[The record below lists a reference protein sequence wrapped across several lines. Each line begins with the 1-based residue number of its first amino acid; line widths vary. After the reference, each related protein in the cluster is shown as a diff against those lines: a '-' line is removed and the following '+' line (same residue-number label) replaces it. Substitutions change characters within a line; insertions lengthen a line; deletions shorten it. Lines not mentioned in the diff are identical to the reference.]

1 MDRLIR
7 ECQSIMELNRI
18 IDRGLDDETYRLA
31 MDRFFELVLEGER
44 DDGSAETAT
53 PANDADMAVSPEN
66 TAVMD
71 DTVATSN
78 DGYNR
83 ERNGPENNQDLNE
96 TIPSTSTG
104 ATSIADVINSMD
116 DVESLKRIME
126 EDNWTTIASGLA
138 FQRILQLGGI
148 NFDELL
154 KALSNTGNEE
164 MRGDNMAGGDNPVE
178 LDQNESD
185 CIIPLNFVRSSLSV
199 VNMLHILT
207 NVSRFA
213 LLTHTKTNRKIAK

>member
-7 ECQSIMELNRI
+7 ECQSIVELNRI

-31 MDRFFELVLEGER
+31 MDRLFELVLEGER
-44 DDGSAETAT
+44 DAETTA
-53 PANDADMAVSPEN
+53 PANDAEDFNSEN

-71 DTVATSN
+71 DTAATSD

-83 ERNGPENNQDLNE
+83 ERNGPENNQEMDE
-96 TIPSTSTG
+96 TLPSTSTG

-126 EDNWTTIASGLA
+126 EDSWTTIASGLA

-148 NFDELL
+148 ELDELL
-154 KALSNTGNEE
+154 KDLSDTVNEE
-164 MRGDNMAGGDNPVE
+164 MRGDNMVGGDNPVE
-178 LDQNESD
+178 LDQNVSD

-207 NVSRFA
+207 NVSWFA
-213 LLTHTKTNRKIAK
+213 LLTHTKANRKLAK

>member
-7 ECQSIMELNRI
+7 ECQSIVELNRI

-31 MDRFFELVLEGER
+31 MDRLFELVLEGER

-53 PANDADMAVSPEN
+53 PANDADMVVSPEK

-83 ERNGPENNQDLNE
+83 ERNGPENNQDMNE

-116 DVESLKRIME
+116 DVESAQHLERLEIACVTELVYTDHERSINRSINRQLLENWFCLGLLFSRWSLKKKFQIDVNFSWRHTSLLFMRSLLFMMSYE
-126 EDNWTTIASGLA
+126 YSRLCKFNRA
-138 FQRILQLGGI
+138 FLVNSIDYVI
-148 NFDELL
+148 
-154 KALSNTGNEE
+154 SI
-164 MRGDNMAGGDNPVE
+164 
-178 LDQNESD
+178 D
-185 CIIPLNFVRSSLSV
+185 CP
-199 VNMLHILT
+199 
-207 NVSRFA
+207 
-213 LLTHTKTNRKIAK
+213 

>member
-7 ECQSIMELNRI
+7 ECQSIVELNRI
-18 IDRGLDDETYRLA
+18 IDRGLDDETCRLA
-31 MDRFFELVLEGER
+31 MDRLFELVLEGER
-44 DDGSAETAT
+44 DAETTA
-53 PANDADMAVSPEN
+53 PANDADIVVSPEN

-83 ERNGPENNQDLNE
+83 ERNGPENNQEIDE
-96 TIPSTSTG
+96 TLPSTSTG
-104 ATSIADVINSMD
+104 ATSMADVINSMD

-154 KALSNTGNEE
+154 KDLSNTGNEE

-178 LDQNESD
+178 LDQNVSD

-213 LLTHTKTNRKIAK
+213 LLTHTKTNRKLAK